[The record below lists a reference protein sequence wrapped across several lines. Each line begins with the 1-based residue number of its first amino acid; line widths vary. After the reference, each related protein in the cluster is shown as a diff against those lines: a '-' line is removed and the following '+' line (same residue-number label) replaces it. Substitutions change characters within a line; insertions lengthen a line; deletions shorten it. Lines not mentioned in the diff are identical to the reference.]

1 MDELEKKEGKED
13 SEQELSEFEICTL
26 EEVESWDSNKI
37 GDYIGWLFRDKQYD
51 DCRDK
56 YVAIFMNLMIDGK
69 KFMQLERRQISH
81 MGIVTVK
88 GKRHVSV
95 IKNAQRHIKQR
106 LAK

>member
-1 MDELEKKEGKED
+1 MKED
-13 SEQELSEFEICTL
+13 DEKGEKEEKSEFETCVTS
-26 EEVESWDSNKI
+26 EVEQWDVNKV

-51 DCRDK
+51 SCRDQ

-69 KFMQLERRQISH
+69 KFMKLERKQISY

-106 LAK
+106 STK